1 MSESPTEAELRLLMA
16 AVEEGRRDEPTAGL
30 PWALLDRLAQLIPC
44 EAISCPE
51 FDLPHELPM
60 RDQWLEGGERTLEL
74 GAEEGVEVP
83 EYWESLRHF
92 DPCTYPERTGD
103 LLTPVRWSDFYTWS
117 QLRETPH
124 YADYR
129 RAEGFRHGMHLAIP
143 APAGVVRK
151 ISLWRGPGPDF
162 SERDRLILQLLR
174 PHLWEIHAARRTGPE
189 SPKLTARERQVLR
202 LVDAGLGNTEIA
214 HELFISVA
222 TVRKHLE
229 HIFDRT
235 GVRTR
240 GAAAALMR
248 HH

>member
-1 MSESPTEAELRLLMA
+1 MSESLTETELRLLMA
-16 AVEEGRRDEPTAGL
+16 VIEEGCRGEPTAGL
-30 PWALLDRLAQLIPC
+30 PWVLLEQLVVLIPS

-51 FDLPHELPM
+51 FDL
-60 RDQWLEGGERTLEL
+60 
-74 GAEEGVEVP
+74 AV
-83 EYWESLRHF
+83 S
-92 DPCTYPERTGD
+92 
-103 LLTPVRWSDFYTWS
+103 WSDFSTPA

-129 RAEGFRHGMHLAIP
+129 RAEGFRYGIHLAFP
-143 APAGVVRK
+143 ASAGIIRK
-151 ISLWRGPGPDF
+151 VSLWRGPGRDF

-174 PHLWEIHAARRTGPE
+174 PHLWEIHESRLHRTDL
-189 SPKLTARERQVLR
+189 PKLTHRERQVLD

-214 HELFISVA
+214 RELFISVA

-240 GAAAALMR
+240 SAAAALMR
-248 HH
+248 DH

>member
-1 MSESPTEAELRLLMA
+1 MSETLTEAELRLLTT
-16 AVEEGRRDEPTAGL
+16 VIEEGRRDEPTAGM
-30 PWALLDRLAQLIPC
+30 PWALLEHLAALIPA

-51 FDLPHELPM
+51 FDLAHDGPM
-60 RDQWLEGGERTLEL
+60 RDQWLEGGVRTLDL
-74 GAEEGVEVP
+74 GAGEGGVEP
-83 EYWESLRHF
+83 EYWESLRQF
-92 DPCTYPERTGD
+92 EPCVYPEHSGD
-103 LLTPVRWSDFYTWS
+103 LRTPVRWSDFYTLA

-129 RAEGFRHGMHLAIP
+129 RAEGFRYGIHLAFP
-143 APAGVVRK
+143 GPAGVVRK
-151 ISLWRGPGPDF
+151 ISLWRRPGRDF
-162 SERDRLILQLLR
+162 SERDRLVLQLLR
-174 PHLWEIHAARRTGPE
+174 PHLWEIHESRLHRTDL
-189 SPKLTARERQVLR
+189 PKLTTRERQVLR

-214 HELFISVA
+214 HKLFISVA

-248 HH
+248 DH